1 MALKLIALIKE
12 PYKIFI
18 YVAMHFGYFPK
29 MKDETYVKLAYR
41 AFAGKR
47 LDLTNPQT
55 YDEKLQWLKLYD
67 RNPMHRIQQ
76 RKRRILRKHQTV
88 WSDLKLHLQQQ
99 LQGFIIRER

>member
-55 YDEKLQWLKLYD
+55 YDEKLQWLKLYA
-67 RNPMHRIQQ
+67 PHFQQ
-76 RKRRILRKHQTV
+76 VYSHHPLNLFWDTIVRPL
-88 WSDLKLHLQQQ
+88 L
-99 LQGFIIRER
+99 